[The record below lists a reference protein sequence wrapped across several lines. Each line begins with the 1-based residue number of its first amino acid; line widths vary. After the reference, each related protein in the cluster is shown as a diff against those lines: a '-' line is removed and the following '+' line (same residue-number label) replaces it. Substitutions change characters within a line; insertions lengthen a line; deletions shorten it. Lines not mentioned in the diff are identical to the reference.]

1 MRLALDGEGQVWPDV
16 LQKAP
21 GRGTY
26 LCMQERCIRGLNEK
40 HMKAAWRKQSIA
52 PGQVALQSE
61 RMAVALSTVCRQYL
75 SQQRT
80 STEFGRDAVLRR
92 MWREPSVL
100 ILLAVDAGN
109 ALVRQIGEA
118 VEKRRAAGSEV
129 MVAPFPSAVMLGG
142 VFGREDVSVAAVDI
156 SPMAYKL
163 LQFCTWYGRLK
174 GLR

>member
-1 MRLALDGEGQVWPDV
+1 MRLAVDDDGQVWPDV

-21 GRGTY
+21 GRGAY
-26 LCMQERCIRGLNEK
+26 LCMRERCLSTLHEK
-40 HMKAAWRKQSIA
+40 QMKAAWRKRNIA
-52 PGQVALQSE
+52 PGQVAMLTE
-61 RMAVALSTVCRQYL
+61 RMTVALCAVCRQYL

-92 MWREPSVL
+92 MWREAPVL
-100 ILLAVDAGN
+100 ILLATDAGN

-118 VEKRRAAGSEV
+118 VEKRRAAGSDAA
-129 MVAPFPSAVMLGG
+129 MAPFPSSSLLGG
-142 VFGREDVSVAAVDI
+142 VFGREDVSVAAVDR

-174 GLR
+174 G